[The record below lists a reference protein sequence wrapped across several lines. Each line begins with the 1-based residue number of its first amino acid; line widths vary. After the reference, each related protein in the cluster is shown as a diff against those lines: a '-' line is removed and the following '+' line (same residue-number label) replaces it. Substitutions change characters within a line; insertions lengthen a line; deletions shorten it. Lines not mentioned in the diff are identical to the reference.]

1 MRKPVYL
8 GLSILDII
16 KIAIHKIRLEYTK
29 TQYGNDTQL
38 SLNNSLNK
46 NKTRFHRYLKG
57 C

>member
-38 SLNNSLNK
+38 SLNNILNK
-46 NKTRFHRYLKG
+46 NRTRFHRYLKG